1 MSVIVVLRSTRQQ
14 LGAWHR
20 AVQIGM
26 YYATQ
31 TRLSPGG
38 FRQGGLSTVGTR
50 KTVRQRLRKK
60 KYQWS
65 PLQGKTKNQ
74 KLIFKEA
81 GRVLHMVFVVSSDSL
96 KIPAK
101 EMF

>member
-31 TRLSPGG
+31 TRLTPGG
-38 FRQGGLSTVGTR
+38 FRQGGLSAVGTC
-50 KTVRQRLRKK
+50 KTVRQTLGKK
-60 KYQWS
+60 KIS
-65 PLQGKTKNQ
+65 VVP
-74 KLIFKEA
+74 FA
-81 GRVLHMVFVVSSDSL
+81 GQN
-96 KIPAK
+96 
-101 EMF
+101 